1 MRLQFDITRE
11 AARQVVKNCVCPQTF
26 SVPKS
31 GVNPR
36 GLGANNLWQMDVNH
50 IPSFGKLAYVHVTVD
65 TFSHVILASAR
76 TGEAFKDVIKHFFS
90 VFLSWVCLK
99 I

>member
-1 MRLQFDITRE
+1 
-11 AARQVVKNCVCPQTF
+11 
-26 SVPKS
+26 
-31 GVNPR
+31 
-36 GLGANNLWQMDVNH
+36 MDVTH